1 MRNIECQQCSNTLD
15 IPVTVVQQNF
25 GESSQMDKVSSKIEL
40 ALCFLRFADNF
51 AQSVVNPAKDSLT
64 SCLYDDF
71 VKKVN
76 LKCLM

>member
-51 AQSVVNPAKDSLT
+51 A
-64 SCLYDDF
+64 
-71 VKKVN
+71 
-76 LKCLM
+76 